1 MHITL
6 VPMGIISTIPL
17 REASLSKSSKA
28 RPPWDMIDVIVSSYH
43 IKWYVVTCWN
53 KYYTQYVHNIKVMQT
68 NKWVDKAVV
77 WYFIGPTS
85 SISVI
90 KWHVIQQYHVMY
102 RAWLFIWGYIGS
114 TVTMLSPLT
123 SHNATKRS

>member
-68 NKWVDKAVV
+68 NKWVDKVVV
-77 WYFIGPTS
+77 WYLIGPTS

-114 TVTMLSPLT
+114 IVTMWSPLT
-123 SHNATKRS
+123 FHNAIKRS